1 MNEGTGQ
8 VKIGSE
14 VVTNAGEAFIKI
26 AGLIEGASTR
36 SLQMEKILNDMGKDI
51 SAVVKSVHEIDD
63 MSKKVAEEAETVS
76 AATEEQVASM
86 NEITNASQAL
96 ADMAQGLQNSINS
109 FKA

>member
-1 MNEGTGQ
+1 MKLMIW
-8 VKIGSE
+8 V
-14 VVTNAGEAFIKI
+14 
-26 AGLIEGASTR
+26 
-36 SLQMEKILNDMGKDI
+36 
-51 SAVVKSVHEIDD
+51 
-63 MSKKVAEEAETVS
+63 KKVAEEAETVS